1 MQRYSDGAWHMT
13 TLLFTTSPGHSLD
26 QQVARLRQLPPLL
39 PFDPAAV
46 AFVRE
51 FAQRILKLPELRQFP
66 ELATLAHWFRP
77 AAIEHLSRSAKGSG
91 DELMLARGLVFHM
104 APANVDVLFA
114 YAWLMSVLCGNRN
127 LARLSQKPSAQRSA
141 MVGLLEAMRDENK
154 HASVLERQLLL
165 TYPHD
170 DNVTAAL
177 SQHCHARI
185 VWGGDRTVAH
195 IRAVPLAPLAVELA
209 FPDRFGVAAFDA
221 ARMAQASEEELPE
234 LARRFCNDTL
244 WFGQQACSSPRTVYW
259 VGDTDTVRLARA
271 RFWPQVRHAAVSH
284 DDEPAALMARL
295 TDAHLLAALGNPLH
309 LAGAL
314 DEFPLRLTIPT
325 ADGSMRE
332 QQSGH
337 GLVVEVVLKNL
348 VELAAQLD
356 DRDQTLVQFGFDA
369 ERLQQL
375 VYALGN
381 RAIDRIVPLGRALDF
396 HHVWDGTDLLG
407 TLTRRITCPVR

>member
-1 MQRYSDGAWHMT
+1 MT

-26 QQVARLRQLPPLL
+26 QQVTRLRELPPLP
-39 PFDPAAV
+39 PFDATTV
-46 AFVRE
+46 TFVRE

-77 AAIEHLSRSAKGSG
+77 AAIEHLSQLVKSHGS
-91 DELMLARGLVFHM
+91 EVALARGVIFHM

-127 LARLSQKPSAQRSA
+127 FARLSQKPSAQRTA
-141 MVGLLEAMRDENK
+141 MVGILQSMQVEGNHGK
-154 HASVLERQLLL
+154 VLERQLLL

-170 DNVTAAL
+170 DNVTALL
-177 SQHCHARI
+177 SRHCHARI
-185 VWGGDRTVAH
+185 IWGGDQTVAR
-195 IRAVPLAPLAVELA
+195 IRSIPLAPLAVELA
-209 FPDRFGVAAFDA
+209 FPDRFGVAAFNA
-221 ARMAQASEEELPE
+221 TRFAQASDEELAE

-259 VGDTDTVRLARA
+259 IGEVNTVRQAQT
-271 RFWPQVRHAAVSH
+271 RFWPQVSIAATAH

-295 TDAHLLAALGNPLH
+295 TDAHLLAAQGRSLQ
-309 LAGAL
+309 LAGSL
-314 DEFPLRLTIPT
+314 DQFPLRLTASA
-325 ADGSMRE
+325 ADGTMRE

-337 GLVVEVVLKNL
+337 GLVAEVVLENL
-348 VELAAQLD
+348 PELATQLD

-369 ERLQQL
+369 EQLQQL
-375 VYALGN
+375 LYALSN

-396 HHVWDGTDLLG
+396 HHVWDGTNLLG
-407 TLTRRITCPVR
+407 ALTRRITCPAH